1 MEGVLAVV
9 TMVAYDFAP
18 KGWAY
23 CNGQILPIAQNQALF
38 SLLGTTFGG
47 NGVNTFAL
55 PNLMGRT
62 PVGTGQGAG
71 LSNYTLGEITGSEN
85 VTLTIANLPS
95 HVHNG
100 NITVTPRGGYSA
112 DDSNAAGNFPG
123 QMANGYSA
131 TPTPN
136 TFMQGPNIISTTIGT
151 SGGNQ
156 PFEVLTPYL
165 TLNFVICIS
174 GLFPSR
180 N

>member
-1 MEGVLAVV
+1 MEGVMAVV
-9 TMVAYDFAP
+9 TTVAYDFAP
-18 KGWAY
+18 KNWAY

-55 PNLMGRT
+55 PNMMGRV
-62 PVGTGQGAG
+62 PVGTGQGTG
-71 LSNYTLGEITGSEN
+71 LQNYTLGEITGTES
-85 VTLTIANLPS
+85 TALTINNLPS

-100 NITVTPRGGYSA
+100 NVTVTPRAGTA
-112 DDSNAAGNFPG
+112 QDDLTPVANYPG
-123 QMANGYSA
+123 DIANGYSP

-136 TFMQGPNIISTTIGT
+136 TFMQGPSIISSTLGV
-151 SGGNQ
+151 SGSNQ
-156 PFEVLTPYL
+156 PFSILTPYL
-165 TLNFVICIS
+165 TLNYVICMY